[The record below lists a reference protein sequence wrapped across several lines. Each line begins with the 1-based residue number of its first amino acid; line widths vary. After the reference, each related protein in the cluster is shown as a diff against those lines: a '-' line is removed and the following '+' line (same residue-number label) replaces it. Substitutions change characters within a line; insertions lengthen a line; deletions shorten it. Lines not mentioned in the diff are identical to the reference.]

1 MQIAIVKA
9 KYDKKIRWIYYI
21 VIPILLLALF
31 PFLML
36 LNPEIITTSIL
47 FGIICVLSF
56 VFIDKVVDGIIIQG
70 EIQINATDLII
81 NFENQKSTIPY
92 DQIRMIILK
101 PKLGLSRVAHTFKVY
116 DCQIK
121 TEEHYYHFD
130 VTRESV
136 ENGKIKA
143 RNLMNPKA
151 FDLIRFLEEK
161 KINHRF
167 EKRIY

>member
-21 VIPILLLALF
+21 IIPILLLASF
-31 PFLML
+31 PFLMI
-36 LNPEIITTSIL
+36 LNLKIGITFSL
-47 FGIICVLSF
+47 FAVIGILSF

-70 EIQINATDLII
+70 EIQMNDKELII

-92 DQIRMIILK
+92 NQIKMIILK

-116 DCQIK
+116 NCQLK
-121 TEEHYYHFD
+121 TGDHYYHFD
-130 VTRESV
+130 VTREAV

-143 RNLMNPKA
+143 RNLINPNA
-151 FDLIRFLEEK
+151 FDLIRFLEQK
-161 KINHRF
+161 KVNHRI
-167 EKRIY
+167 ENRIY